1 MSTRALS
8 QHDFQQTV
16 ASNHIVLVD
25 FWAEWCGWCTRFAPV
40 YHASAA
46 THPQIV
52 HATVDGDVEKGLTA
66 AIELT
71 GYPTIMAFREGL
83 PVYKHAGFLTAEQLE
98 DVVQQVLWMDMDEFR
113 RQAADQ
119 IQQLAQQQAP
129 AADTDDAPMMIAHRA
144 GMASGPPQYGWPG
157 LRTR

>member
-40 YHASAA
+40 YQASAA

-52 HATVDGDVEKGLTA
+52 HATVDGDKEPGLVA
-66 AIELT
+66 AVELT

-83 PVYKHAGFLTAEQLE
+83 PVYKHAGFLTAAQLE
-98 DVVQQVLWMDMDEFR
+98 DVVQQVMWMDMDEFR
-113 RQAADQ
+113 RQAAE
-119 IQQLAQQQAP
+119 QLQQQAQRQAP
-129 AADTDDAPMMIAHRA
+129 VEAAPSAPAHRA
-144 GMASGPPQYGWPG
+144 GPAGGPPQYGWPG
-157 LRTR
+157 LRTS